1 MVPLPDESVL
11 RRWLQLEI
19 GRINEG
25 MVTERKRLSVLRS
38 EESPRT
44 VTRRGDVYRFD
55 PGVIR
60 SLADAL
66 PREIHACLRL
76 PIQFR
81 QRIDVPDSW
90 YLDDEVAVRALQIVG
105 DLSPMRRMHD
115 SRLWVSRPI
124 AASILRKYPTAVQV
138 VVG

>member
-1 MVPLPDESVL
+1 MAPVPDESVL

-25 MVTERKRLSVLRS
+25 MVTERKRLSVLLR

-44 VTRRGDVYRFD
+44 ITRNDEVYRFD
-55 PGVIR
+55 PGVVR
-60 SLADAL
+60 VLGDAL
-66 PREIHACLRL
+66 PRELHARLRL

-90 YLDDEVAVRALQIVG
+90 YLEDEVAVRVFQIMG

-115 SRLWVSRPI
+115 NRLWVSRPI
-124 AASILRKYPTAVQV
+124 AASIIRKYPTAVQV

>member
-1 MVPLPDESVL
+1 MAPVPDESVL

-25 MVTERKRLSVLRS
+25 MVTERKRLSVLLR

-44 VTRRGDVYRFD
+44 ITRNDEVYRFD
-55 PGVIR
+55 PGVVR
-60 SLADAL
+60 VLGDAL
-66 PREIHACLRL
+66 PRELHARLRL

-90 YLDDEVAVRALQIVG
+90 
-105 DLSPMRRMHD
+105 
-115 SRLWVSRPI
+115 
-124 AASILRKYPTAVQV
+124 
-138 VVG
+138 